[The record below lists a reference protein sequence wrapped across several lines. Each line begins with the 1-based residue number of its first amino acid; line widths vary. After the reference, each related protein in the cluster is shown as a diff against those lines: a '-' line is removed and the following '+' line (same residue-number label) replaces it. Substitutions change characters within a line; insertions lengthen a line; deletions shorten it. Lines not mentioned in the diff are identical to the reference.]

1 MRIYFIDGNNLIGK
15 IPALQKKLK
24 SDKIFVRE
32 QLVVQLDRAFGNSNN
47 KVTLFL
53 DGFMS
58 DLIRSSKMTIV
69 YSDARPAD
77 LFIKDEIDRSKN
89 PRNIIV
95 VSSDHEVINYGK
107 KCCCDTMTSEDFM
120 ARFFSK
126 GNEKEEV
133 EKIKDLEKQNDEFKK
148 LFGIQ

>member
-15 IPALQKKLK
+15 IPSLQKKLK

-32 QLVVQLDRAFGNSNN
+32 QLVIQIDRAFGNSPN
-47 KVTLFL
+47 KVTLFF
-53 DGFMS
+53 DGFLNGM
-58 DLIRSSKMTIV
+58 INSSKAKIV
-69 YSDARPAD
+69 YSDSKPAD
-77 LFIKDEIDRSKN
+77 LVIKDEIDRSKN

-107 KCCCDTMTSEDFM
+107 KSCCDTMSSEDFI

-126 GNEKEEV
+126 GNDKEEF
-133 EKIKDLEKQNDEFKK
+133 EKIKHLEKQNDEFKK
-148 LFGIQ
+148 LFGI

>member
-15 IPALQKKLK
+15 IPSLQKKLK

-32 QLVVQLDRAFGNSNN
+32 QLVIQIDRAFGNSPN
-47 KVTLFL
+47 KVTLFF
-53 DGFMS
+53 DGFLNGM
-58 DLIRSSKMTIV
+58 INSSKAKIV
-69 YSDARPAD
+69 YSDSKPAD
-77 LFIKDEIDRSKN
+77 LVIKDEIDRSKN

-107 KCCCDTMTSEDFM
+107 KSCCDTMSSEDFI

-126 GNEKEEV
+126 GNDKEEL
-133 EKIKDLEKQNDEFKK
+133 EKIKHLEKQNDEFKK
-148 LFGIQ
+148 LFGI

>member
-1 MRIYFIDGNNLIGK
+1 MGK
-15 IPALQKKLK
+15 IPSLK
-24 SDKIFVRE
+24 NKIKNDKIYARE

-53 DGFMS
+53 DGFMN
-58 DLIRSSKMTIV
+58 DLIRSSKMAIV

-77 LFIKDEIDRSKN
+77 LVIKDEIDRSKN

-107 KCCCDTMTSEDFM
+107 KCCCETMTSEDFI

-126 GNEKEEV
+126 GNEKEEL
-133 EKIKDLEKQNDEFKK
+133 EKIKDLEKQTDEFKK
-148 LFGIQ
+148 LFGI